1 MRAVLQIKLVV
12 SGDWIRRVSSRGMLR
27 TTPRFP
33 TCTAGLFPEELGNTK
48 RRQCGF
54 VWVVYVFSV
63 WCWSLIL
70 PGGWEGVFVS

>member
-1 MRAVLQIKLVV
+1 MRAVLQIKLGVG
-12 SGDWIRRVSSRGMLR
+12 GDWIRHVSSRGMFR
-27 TTPRFP
+27 MTPRVP
-33 TCTAGLFPEELGNTK
+33 TCTAGLFPKELGNTK